1 MEKNIN
7 LKKKYG
13 AQTVQ
18 LTAIVQRHPVVIF
31 VVVGGGGFNYYFVC
45 YDQIIAEA
53 RFK

>member
-18 LTAIVQRHPVVIF
+18 LTAIVQRHPAVIF
-31 VVVGGGGFNYYFVC
+31 VVGGGGFNYYFVC